1 MRNLAMTEW
10 TTKEMTKE
18 ALNETTTSALRDEL
32 LPLGAAFL
40 RMAERRAGR
49 ALSDEAALAAD
60 ALMRAFAEASHKG
73 SVCVRRQDLLA
84 TLAETMPEPFGRK
97 RVAVSTTP
105 VKTSAAP
112 TVPGDA
118 NAASSRSSN
127 RTPTTPAGTAD
138 RMILAA

>member
-1 MRNLAMTEW
+1 MRNE
-10 TTKEMTKE
+10 
-18 ALNETTTSALRDEL
+18 NS
-32 LPLGAAFL
+32 AAFSASTFDA
-40 RMAERRAGR
+40 RAATSVMPERETPGR
-49 ALSDEAALAAD
+49 IATACATPIRS
-60 ALMRAFAEASHKG
+60 AFG
-73 SVCVRRQDLLA
+73 SV
-84 TLAETMPEPFGRK
+84 TMPEPFGRK

-112 TVPGDA
+112 TIPGDA